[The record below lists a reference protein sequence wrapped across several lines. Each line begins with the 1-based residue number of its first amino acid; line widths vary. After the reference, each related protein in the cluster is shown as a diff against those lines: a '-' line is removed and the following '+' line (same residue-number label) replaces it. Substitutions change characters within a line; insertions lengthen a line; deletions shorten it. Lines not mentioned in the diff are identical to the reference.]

1 MDKQLTAQQ
10 LANKRQDAKR
20 ASQPRVNG
28 FYVTEDEIKILE
40 ALAEKYGSRKVA
52 IIEGLKLLH
61 QQALD

>member
-20 ASQPRVNG
+20 AALPRVNG
-28 FYVTEDEIKILE
+28 FYVTEDEIKILDF
-40 ALAEKYGSRKVA
+40 LTEKYGSRKSA
-52 IIEGLKLLH
+52 IIAGLKLLH